1 MKGSFRYDSLETLD
15 DAPLLEG
22 SLVSPGKLSL
32 ELRFQ
37 LAHLR
42 LICTFFDLLWVLLLL
57 QLAVVCFV

>member
-32 ELRFQ
+32 EFRFH

-42 LICTFFDLLWVLLLL
+42 FLCTCFDLFWVLLLL